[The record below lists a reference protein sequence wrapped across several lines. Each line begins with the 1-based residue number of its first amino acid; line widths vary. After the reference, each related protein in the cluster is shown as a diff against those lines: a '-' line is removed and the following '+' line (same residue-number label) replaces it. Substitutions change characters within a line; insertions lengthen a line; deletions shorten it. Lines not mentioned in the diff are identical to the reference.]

1 MTPEFTDTD
10 LALLQ
15 QVSASPLFKS
25 LPELDDASLC
35 RISRAEDVDFA
46 TALLYRA
53 IRTSAEHGPFVDRME
68 ELLHED
74 SANHRRLDAVFVV
87 APGAFYREHPET
99 GADGKTLC
107 GMAAAMGCP
116 THVISTESLGSAAE
130 NGRIICDW
138 LLGEGG
144 RNIVLCSLSKG
155 GADVKM
161 ALAERNAPEAFRNVV
176 AWLNVGGI
184 TAGSPMATWLVER
197 PLLARLYQAIFWW
210 RGQDFRFIRELV
222 RRVGSPLDFEVSL
235 PRHVRAIHVLGF
247 PLARHVRTRP
257 TRRSHRRLS
266 CYGPNDGA
274 TILVDSCKLPGLI
287 LPVWGA
293 DHYLDARHSPERLLR
308 ALLHYVGDELNLF
321 ARPAVSNSFAGSV
334 AST

>member
-1 MTPEFTDTD
+1 
-10 LALLQ
+10 
-15 QVSASPLFKS
+15 
-25 LPELDDASLC
+25 
-35 RISRAEDVDFA
+35 
-46 TALLYRA
+46 
-53 IRTSAEHGPFVDRME
+53 
-68 ELLHED
+68 
-74 SANHRRLDAVFVV
+74 
-87 APGAFYREHPET
+87 
-99 GADGKTLC
+99 
-107 GMAAAMGCP
+107 MAATMGCP
-116 THVISTESLGSAAE
+116 TRVIPTKSLGSAAE
-130 NGRIICDW
+130 NGRIICNW
-138 LLGEGG
+138 LLGESE
-144 RNIVLCSLSKG
+144 RNIILCSLSKG

-161 ALAERNAPEAFRNVV
+161 ALAEPDAPEAFRNVV

-222 RRVGSPLDFEVSL
+222 RRVGSPLDFAVSL

-257 TRRSHRRLS
+257 TRRCHRRLS

-274 TILVDSCKLPGLI
+274 TMLIDSCKLPGLI

-293 DHYLDARHSPERLLR
+293 DHYLNAGHSPERLLR

-321 ARPAVSNSFAGSV
+321 ARPAVTISFAGSA